1 MKNNVVEPQSGDP
14 NKPLT
19 ASIFERKLHSLNT
32 PKERSDANSITE
44 KKTTTMTSH
53 YLLKYHFKN
62 KYIFQ
67 VKMETWF
74 PFLDC

>member
-44 KKTTTMTSH
+44 KKTTTSDIT
-53 YLLKYHFKN
+53 LFVE
-62 KYIFQ
+62 IPCQ
-67 VKMETWF
+67 E
-74 PFLDC
+74 